1 MSHQGRY
8 SESVSQMASVTAVS
22 EPAFPTVYRR
32 EKESATAAE
41 LNHARPDGSVSM
53 FSAPAGETLLSQE
66 RQRDKPE
73 RLAPIPENRRLGY
86 LSVAA
91 LIINKMI
98 GMPPASSTRTGLMSL
113 IRQELEFFR
122 HPAMSSRVRV
132 AAKARHCYYGFLALS
147 VH

>member
-1 MSHQGRY
+1 
-8 SESVSQMASVTAVS
+8 MASVTAVS

-32 EKESATAAE
+32 EKESAAAAAE
-41 LNHARPDGSVSM
+41 LNHTRPDGSVSM

-98 GMPPASSTRTGLMSL
+98 GIPPASSTRTRLMSL
-113 IRQELEFFR
+113 IRQELEYFR
-122 HPAMSSRVRV
+122 RPAMSSRVRV
-132 AAKARHCYYGFLALS
+132 AAKARHCFYGFLALS
-147 VH
+147 AL

>member
-1 MSHQGRY
+1 MNTCSVIMSHQGRY
-8 SESVSQMASVTAVS
+8 SESVSQTASGTAFS

-32 EKESATAAE
+32 EKESAAAAAAE
-41 LNHARPDGSVSM
+41 QNHSRPDGSVSM

-98 GMPPASSTRTGLMSL
+98 GMLPASSTRTGLMSL
-113 IRQELEFFR
+113 T
-122 HPAMSSRVRV
+122 
-132 AAKARHCYYGFLALS
+132 
-147 VH
+147 